1 MKALSRLLA
10 LCLLAMVA
18 LPLWIALPIGTSP
31 HDGERTSGLVA
42 LAATVA
48 ITLLAGGVACFVE
61 GRRALPRAAMLI
73 AIVSFATGGAS
84 LAFAIAFYAV
94 RHDAH
99 GALEGLVFLFGLPAV
114 LLLVVAVAAYFWAT
128 AKQQP
133 SQHGNESAALYS
145 RQPSAAAEFKTVSRD
160 T

>member
-18 LPLWIALPIGTSP
+18 LPIWIAWPIGTSP
-31 HDGERTSGLVA
+31 HDGERNSGLVA

-61 GRRALPRAAMLI
+61 GRRALSRAAMLTS
-73 AIVSFATGGAS
+73 IVSFATGGAS

-99 GALEGLVFLFGLPAV
+99 GALEGLVSLFGLPAV
-114 LLLVVAVAAYFWAT
+114 LLLVAAVVAYFWAT
-128 AKQQP
+128 AKEP
-133 SQHGNESAALYS
+133 KSQHGNESAALCS
-145 RQPSAAAEFKTVSRD
+145 RLPSAAAEFKRESRH
-160 T
+160 